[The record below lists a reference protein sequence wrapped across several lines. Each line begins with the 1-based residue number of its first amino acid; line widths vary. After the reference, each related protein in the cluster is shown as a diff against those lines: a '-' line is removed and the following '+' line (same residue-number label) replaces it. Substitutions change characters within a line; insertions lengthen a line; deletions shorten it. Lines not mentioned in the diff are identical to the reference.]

1 MGKGRPPK
9 PPEERR
15 VMTSLSLHPSEAA
28 FIRQEAARRG
38 LTISE
43 YLRQLVAQDRAR
55 TEEEMRR
62 MSEVP

>member
-1 MGKGRPPK
+1 MLG
-9 PPEERR
+9 
-15 VMTSLSLHPSEAA
+15 LSLHPSEAA
-28 FIRQEAARRG
+28 FIRREAARRG

-43 YLRQLVAQDRAR
+43 YLRQLVAQDRTR

>member
-1 MGKGRPPK
+1 MGKRLK

-15 VMTSLSLHPSEAA
+15 VMLGLSLHPSEAA
-28 FIRQEAARRG
+28 FIRREAARRG

-43 YLRQLVAQDRAR
+43 YLRQLVAQDRTR

>member
-1 MGKGRPPK
+1 
-9 PPEERR
+9 
-15 VMTSLSLHPSEAA
+15 MTSLSLHPSEAA
-28 FIRQEAARRG
+28 FIRHEAARRG

>member
-1 MGKGRPPK
+1 MGKRLK
-9 PPEERR
+9 PPEDRR
-15 VMTSLSLHPSEAA
+15 VMLGLSLRPPEAA
-28 FIRQEAARRG
+28 FIRREAARRG

-43 YLRQLVAQDRAR
+43 YLRQLVAQDRAQ

>member
-1 MGKGRPPK
+1 MGKRRK
-9 PPEERR
+9 PPEEKR
-15 VMTSLSLHPSEAA
+15 VMLGLSLRPLEAA
-28 FIRQEAARRG
+28 FIRHEAARRG